1 MEMFM
6 PISTRSS
13 KAQLLARVLGTAS
26 MVLFF
31 QIHSFAS
38 DEFASW
44 QALNL
49 KYLDTRYVDLVFYG
63 EVRESFEPSRF
74 GGYLLSQQMKFAL
87 HPNLSGGINY
97 TFISSPARKTD
108 HLQDTH
114 RAEFELTPHFKLGDG
129 VEVNTRQ
136 RLELRWVE
144 GQSGV
149 SERSRSRLQLDFPMH
164 DTGRLSS
171 VYVSGEIFYDYTQHQ
186 FTESRFVPVGMTFRL
201 SKKTSLSTFYMWQ
214 ELRSGQQ
221 WYNRHILGTTLSISL

>member
-1 MEMFM
+1 MNLK
-6 PISTRSS
+6 TRCRFLI
-13 KAQLLARVLGTAS
+13 ALVLLSPCCSPV
-26 MVLFF
+26 
-31 QIHSFAS
+31 FAS

-63 EVRESFEPSRF
+63 EVRESFEPSRY

-87 HPNLSGGINY
+87 HPNLGGGINY

-114 RAEFELTPHFKLGDG
+114 RAEFELTPQFKLGDG

-144 GQSGV
+144 GQAGV

-164 DTGRLSS
+164 DLGRLSS

-186 FTESRFVPVGMTFRL
+186 FTESRIVPVGMTFRL
-201 SKKTSLSTFYMWQ
+201 SKKTSLSTFYMLQ